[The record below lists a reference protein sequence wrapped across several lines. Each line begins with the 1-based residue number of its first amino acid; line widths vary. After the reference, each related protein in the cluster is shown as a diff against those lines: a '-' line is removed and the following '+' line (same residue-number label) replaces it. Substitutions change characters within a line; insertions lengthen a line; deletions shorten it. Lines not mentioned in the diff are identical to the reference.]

1 MELKKNHALQ
11 GGKYRIIE
19 KIGQGGFAITY
30 KANWSTEVTGP
41 MGKIATDVTVAVKE
55 FFFADYCTRD
65 NDTSHITISSPTGGQ
80 IFDKFKEKLKKEAAI
95 LSRLRHPNIVSV
107 LDIFEENN
115 TVYMVMEY
123 ISGGSLKDVIRKNGK
138 LDEATTLRYASQL
151 CDAVAEIHRN
161 NVLHLDIKPG
171 NILIDPNDNVRLI
184 DFGISKQYN
193 SDTHAE
199 TSTTPVGISKGFAP
213 TEQYTGVAQFS
224 PATDIY
230 AIGATIYN
238 MCSGKIP
245 PEAVSLLD
253 EDLPKINGISDQLWN
268 AITKAMSVR
277 RNQRPQS
284 AAELMNLLPSAN
296 AAKNA
301 PAQQPAQQ
309 PASAYEKTQIVNQ
322 EPAPKPTHQ
331 AAQQPAATYEKTQIV
346 DQEPASAPAPQPA
359 QPKTPVASND
369 KTMFESAAHQATYA
383 PAQNASASTSS
394 DDYVDFD
401 SYSDDDDD
409 SQLRGKWCVKSII
422 AKVIF
427 GLSFVSAA
435 FALIYYHWLNHGD
448 GVTFTDV
455 DHFLWA
461 TLTGM
466 LLTSFYVSFIAR
478 KEYKRFSSLQWW
490 IRLILFLSLATIS
503 FVIWLYIADN
513 IYLRDAQ
520 FITLNIL
527 SIIILICHNI
537 WLKRNKKTI
546 LAGTIL
552 GYIGYSL
559 CFIGALDNSET
570 IMEMGYV
577 NGVDSTIFCML
588 STDSTKIDEYTEL
601 YSITSKYIG
610 DDSTGVPMHTYKL
623 VKSRKIGNWEFFD
636 MIDRSYKEEVSSEEF
651 KSIYYEVSPDE
662 IGDNI
667 YKVTIWGATDSGMGQ
682 IAEGYIRDSIQ
693 NQYWY
698 CLSLNYYTTSIT
710 QGKEI
715 DLGLPSGTIWAG
727 WNVGAESAEQGGE
740 YYAFGETETK
750 EIFTDDNFIGYGNVP
765 SSISGTQ
772 YDVARKKWG
781 EDWRIPTRSEFD
793 EIIKHC
799 TWISTNYLGIRG
811 YKATGPNG
819 NCIFFPTEDVSGHY
833 TNDIDVYNESR
844 LLPGTYLSGESCN
857 ELGFADDGP
866 WIHGGCCG
874 GKWIRPV
881 KSK

>member
-80 IFDKFKEKLKKEAAI
+80 IFGKFKEKLKKEAAI

-268 AITKAMSVR
+268 AITKAMSIR

-301 PAQQPAQQ
+301 PAQQPA
-309 PASAYEKTQIVNQ
+309 SAYEKTQIVNQ
-322 EPAPKPTHQ
+322 EPAPKPAHQ

-383 PAQNASASTSS
+383 PTQNASASTSS

-503 FVIWLYIADN
+503 FVIWLNNADK

-527 SIIILICHNI
+527 SIIILICHNV

-559 CFIGALDNSET
+559 CFIGALDYSES
-570 IMEMGYV
+570 IERIYYE
-577 NGVDSTIFCML
+577 NGGDSTIFCML
-588 STDSTKIDEYTEL
+588 STDSTKIDEYSEL

-610 DDSTGVPMHTYKL
+610 DDPTGIPMYTYKL
-623 VKSRKIGNWEFFD
+623 VKSRKIGDWRFFD
-636 MIDRSYKEEVSSEEF
+636 WYPHNYMEEVPSVEF

-667 YKVTIWGATDSGMGQ
+667 YKVTIWGATDGGITQ

-698 CLSLNYYTTSIT
+698 TKHLHSLEYDIT
-710 QGKEI
+710 QNEEV

-727 WNVGAESAEQGGE
+727 HNIGADCTQALG
-740 YYAFGETETK
+740 K
-750 EIFTDDNFIGYGNVP
+750 EFTIDQAKSNNSWQLP
-765 SSISGTQ
+765 SSAQFEELVNCCIWTIANYRGSIG
-772 YDVARKKWG
+772 KKV
-781 EDWRIPTRSEFD
+781 
-793 EIIKHC
+793 
-799 TWISTNYLGIRG
+799 
-811 YKATGPNG
+811 TGPNG
-819 NCIFFPTEDVSGHY
+819 KSIFLPICNQFDFGGGANYIGKEDALQIYDSQEIQFFTFEG
-833 TNDIDVYNESR
+833 INE
-844 LLPGTYLSGESCN
+844 
-857 ELGFADDGP
+857 GF
-866 WIHGGCCG
+866 
-874 GKWIRPV
+874 IRPV
-881 KSK
+881 KNN

>member
-1 MELKKNHALQ
+1 MELKKDYLLQ

-30 KANWSTEVTGP
+30 KANWATEIIGP
-41 MGKIATDVTVAVKE
+41 MGKIATDVTVAIKE

-65 NDTSHITISSPTGGQ
+65 NDTLHISISSPTGAQ
-80 IFDKFKEKLKKEAAI
+80 IFNRFKAKMKKEAAI
-95 LSRLRHPNIVSV
+95 LSRLRHSNIVSV
-107 LDIFEENN
+107 YDIFEENN
-115 TVYMVMEY
+115 TVYMVLEY

-346 DQEPASAPAPQPA
+346 DQEPASAPAQQPA

-383 PAQNASASTSS
+383 PVQNASASTSLAKQQNHSSSTTVS
-394 DDYVDFD
+394 DANE
-401 SYSDDDDD
+401 SPNKNSI
-409 SQLRGKWCVKSII
+409 LLIPIGII
-422 AKVIF
+422 AI
-427 GLSFVSAA
+427 
-435 FALIYYHWLNHGD
+435 I
-448 GVTFTDV
+448 
-455 DHFLWA
+455 
-461 TLTGM
+461 
-466 LLTSFYVSFIAR
+466 IA
-478 KEYKRFSSLQWW
+478 
-490 IRLILFLSLATIS
+490 ILFLI
-503 FVIWLYIADN
+503 
-513 IYLRDAQ
+513 
-520 FITLNIL
+520 
-527 SIIILICHNI
+527 
-537 WLKRNKKTI
+537 
-546 LAGTIL
+546 
-552 GYIGYSL
+552 
-559 CFIGALDNSET
+559 
-570 IMEMGYV
+570 
-577 NGVDSTIFCML
+577 
-588 STDSTKIDEYTEL
+588 
-601 YSITSKYIG
+601 
-610 DDSTGVPMHTYKL
+610 
-623 VKSRKIGNWEFFD
+623 
-636 MIDRSYKEEVSSEEF
+636 
-651 KSIYYEVSPDE
+651 
-662 IGDNI
+662 
-667 YKVTIWGATDSGMGQ
+667 
-682 IAEGYIRDSIQ
+682 
-693 NQYWY
+693 
-698 CLSLNYYTTSIT
+698 
-710 QGKEI
+710 
-715 DLGLPSGTIWAG
+715 
-727 WNVGAESAEQGGE
+727 
-740 YYAFGETETK
+740 
-750 EIFTDDNFIGYGNVP
+750 
-765 SSISGTQ
+765 
-772 YDVARKKWG
+772 
-781 EDWRIPTRSEFD
+781 
-793 EIIKHC
+793 
-799 TWISTNYLGIRG
+799 
-811 YKATGPNG
+811 
-819 NCIFFPTEDVSGHY
+819 
-833 TNDIDVYNESR
+833 
-844 LLPGTYLSGESCN
+844 
-857 ELGFADDGP
+857 
-866 WIHGGCCG
+866 
-874 GKWIRPV
+874 
-881 KSK
+881 